1 MQKLAEICIQ
11 RPVFAMMLIASLM
24 VVGITGYVNLGVDRF
39 PSVDLP
45 TVSVRTS
52 LPGAASEEVET
63 EVTERIEEAVN
74 TIEGIDELR
83 SITGPG
89 SSIVIITFNLD
100 RDIESAA
107 QDVRDRLA
115 RVQRD
120 LPEDV
125 LSPTVSKFD
134 NDSSPVLTL
143 ALYGPRSTRELTELA
158 DKIVKEQLER
168 SDGVGEVAI
177 TGGLLRTMNIW
188 IDADKLTAYGL
199 SVTEVREAV
208 ARQNLDV
215 PGGNVTG
222 PYIES
227 VVRTIGK
234 LPDQESFNN
243 LIVKYVDGSPIR
255 LKDIGYA
262 QDGQEERRSGSL
274 LNGQPAVTISVRRQ
288 SGSNTVAVIESVK
301 KKLDDIKAQLPAD
314 VQIQI
319 IRDQSNYIYAALHEI
334 DFHLVMGSILAC
346 SVVLIFMRNWRSTFI
361 AGIAIPTSLVA
372 TFGVMWAL
380 DFTLNGVTMLALVLM
395 IGIVIDDAI
404 VVLENIFRFI
414 EEKKLSPREAAAK
427 ATAEIGL
434 AVMATTLSLVVIF
447 VPVSF
452 MSSVSGRFLY
462 QFGMTA
468 AAAVLV
474 SLLVSFT
481 LTPMMSARFL
491 RVSDVGGEAAGHGA
505 TGLDN
510 KAHDNASSRR
520 GFYRYIDGSYAWAL
534 RWSMRHRITVSVVAV
549 LVIASAWPL
558 YGMVKQEYVPG
569 NVDEAEF
576 EVRVTGPESAS
587 TFAMEPVMVQIDKD
601 IRDMPQVR
609 LVQDS
614 FGGGFL
620 GGVNEARY
628 HVGIAPHE
636 ERLFSLT
643 RLFKETLH
651 LTPWKSWQD
660 NYSQRDVMNQI
671 RKKLSKYPN
680 VRASVRNYPSF
691 NIGGG
696 NFDVDFVFR
705 GPELEKLAGF
715 AEELRERS
723 VAIGGFNDL
732 DTTLKL
738 TKAELRVNIDR
749 TKAADL
755 GIDPADIGTAI
766 RLLVGGDQ
774 EVTRFRDPTQ
784 AEDYD
789 VRLRLTEN
797 YRNDPELL
805 SSLYLKSDDGNLV
818 QLGDLASITQ
828 TMSPAR
834 IDRLNRQRSVN
845 LRGGIADGYAQ
856 SDRIAALRAEADKM
870 NLPAGYVTSISGKG
884 RELERTF
891 YQFLWAF
898 LLSVILMYMILAAQF
913 ESLTH
918 PLTILI
924 SLPLSVPFALLSLW
938 GTGNTLNLYSALGI
952 LVLFGVVKKNA
963 ILQIDHT
970 NQLRQAGYSRYD
982 AIMSGNRD
990 RLRPILMT
998 TFSLVAGMLPLAVGT
1013 GPGAEERRTIAV
1025 VIIGGQTL
1033 SLILTLIVTPVVY
1046 SLLDDVSSWLAR
1058 CTGNAAAN
1066 ADSSSCASNG
1076 MLDNAAV
1083 HVSPAASAAGET
1095 TTLIGK
1101 DKH

>member
-24 VVGITGYVNLGVDRF
+24 VVGITGYMNLGVDRF

-63 EVTERIEEAVN
+63 EITERLEEAVN

-89 SSIVIITFNLD
+89 SSILIITFNLD

-120 LPEDV
+120 LPEDAQA
-125 LSPTVSKFD
+125 PTVSKFD
-134 NDSSPVLTL
+134 NDSSPVMTL
-143 ALYGPRSTRELTELA
+143 SLSGPRSMRELTELG

-168 SDGVGEVAI
+168 SQGVGEVQVD
-177 TGGLLRTMNIW
+177 GGRLRTMNLW

-199 SVTEVREAV
+199 SITEVRDAV

-222 PYIES
+222 QYIES
-227 VVRTIGK
+227 VIRTMGK
-234 LPDQESFNN
+234 LPDQQSFNN
-243 LIVKYVDGSPIR
+243 LIIKNVDGAPIR
-255 LKDIGYA
+255 LKDIGRA
-262 QDGQEERRSGSL
+262 EDGEEERRSASL
-274 LNGQPAVTISVRRQ
+274 LNGKPAVSIEIRRQ
-288 SGSNTVAVIESVK
+288 SGSNTVAVIQGIK
-301 KKLDDIKAQLPAD
+301 DKLADIQAQLPAD
-314 VQIQI
+314 VELQV
-319 IRDQSNYIYAALHEI
+319 IRDQSRYIEAALHEI
-334 DFHLVMGSILAC
+334 DFHLVIGSVLAC
-346 SVVLIFMRNWRSTFI
+346 SVVLIFMRNWRATFI

-481 LTPMMSARFL
+481 LTPMMSSRFL
-491 RVSDVGGEAAGHGA
+491 RTSDAAGEAAHSG
-505 TGLDN
+505 N
-510 KAHDNASSRR
+510 SRS

-534 RWSMRHRITVSVVAV
+534 KWSMRHRVIVTVVAV
-549 LVIASAWPL
+549 LVIASAWPM
-558 YGMVKQEYVPG
+558 YGLVSQEYVPG

-576 EVRVTGPESAS
+576 QVRVSGPESISTAS
-587 TFAMEPVMVQIDKD
+587 MEPVMMQIDAD
-601 IRDMPQVR
+601 LRAMPQIR
-609 LVQDS
+609 LVES
-614 FGGGFL
+614 SMGGGFL
-620 GGVNEARY
+620 GGVNSARY
-628 HVGIAPHE
+628 HVAIAPHG
-636 ERLFSLT
+636 ERLFSIT
-643 RLFKETLH
+643 RLLKETLQ
-651 LTPWKSWQD
+651 LTPWESWQG

-671 RKKLSKYPN
+671 RKKLSVYPN
-680 VRASVRNYPSF
+680 VRVSVRNYPSF

-696 NFDVDFVFR
+696 NFDVDFVFQ
-705 GPELEKLAGF
+705 GPELEKLAEY

-723 VAIGGFNDL
+723 VKIGGFNDL

-738 TKAELRVNIDR
+738 TKSELRVNVDR

-755 GIDPADIGTAI
+755 GIDAADIGTAL

-774 EVTRFRDPTQ
+774 EVTRFRDPAQ

-797 YRNDPELL
+797 YRNDPDLL
-805 SSLYLKSDDGNLV
+805 SSLYIKSEDGKLF
-818 QLGDLASITQ
+818 QLGDLATITQ

-845 LRGGIADGYAQ
+845 LRGGIAEGYAQ
-856 SDRIAALRAEADKM
+856 ADRIAALREQVQEM
-870 NLPAGYVTSISGKG
+870 NLPAGYVTSISGRG

-891 YQFLWAF
+891 NQFLWAF

-924 SLPLSVPFALLSLW
+924 SLPLSIPFALLSLW

-970 NQLRQAGYSRYD
+970 NQLRHAGYSRYD
-982 AIMSGNRD
+982 AIMHGNRD

-1033 SLILTLIVTPVVY
+1033 ALVLTLIVTPVVY
-1046 SLLDDVSSWLAR
+1046 SLLDDATLLLAR
-1058 CTGNAAAN
+1058 WMGYAKTDVPCATAAKLDHSAKQVSEVKI
-1066 ADSSSCASNG
+1066 AHMVDGPSARSSSDS
-1076 MLDNAAV
+1076 
-1083 HVSPAASAAGET
+1083 H
-1095 TTLIGK
+1095 
-1101 DKH
+1101 